1 MGDAG
6 GRLPPDPWPDE
17 DDAAV
22 MARAKVDP
30 TAFAALYVRYAQK
43 VYRYCYSQ
51 LGSREAAEDA
61 TAAVFAATFAA
72 VPRYR
77 EGGSF
82 VAWLFAAARNAVI
95 DARRKRRP
103 AVPLAEVEERSTED
117 PTPEEL
123 AVARED
129 QATVRTLVASLPTAQ
144 RQVIELRLA
153 GLTGHEIAEAMGRS
167 HLAVKMLQFRAIN
180 RLRRQLGVEEG
191 RSPRGIADEFA

>member
-6 GRLPPDPWPDE
+6 RGLPPDPWPDE

-30 TAFAALYVRYAQK
+30 TAFAALYVRYASK

-82 VAWLFAAARNAVI
+82 VAWLFATARNTVI
-95 DARRKRRP
+95 DAHRKRRP
-103 AVPLAEVEERSTED
+103 DVPLADVEERFTDD
-117 PTPEEL
+117 PTPEEV
-123 AVARED
+123 AVAWED
-129 QATVRTLVASLPTAQ
+129 RATVRDLVAALPTAQ
-144 RQVIELRLA
+144 RRVMELRLA

-167 HLAVKMLQFRAIN
+167 HLAVKMLQFRAID
-180 RLRRQLGVEEG
+180 RLRQQLGVEPG
-191 RSPRGIADEFA
+191 RSPKGVADEFA